1 MFEEELVPV
10 APGSP
15 GRTGD
20 SEASAAS
27 LETTPD
33 PDQNQT
39 PGILRHRQASPPAHG
54 ALRRRGYERP
64 TRTEKVSDV
73 LAILLSWDHK
83 HIHRKLCWAQTL

>member
-1 MFEEELVPV
+1 MRKEEPVPV

-39 PGILRHRQASPPAHG
+39 PGVLRYRPASPPAHG

-73 LAILLSWDHK
+73 LAILFPRNHK
-83 HIHRKLCWAQTL
+83 HIDRKLCRE

>member
-1 MFEEELVPV
+1 MLEEEPVPV

-27 LETTPD
+27 LETTPH

-39 PGILRHRQASPPAHG
+39 PGLLRHRPPPPPAHG
-54 ALRRRGYERP
+54 ALRRRGYERQ
-64 TRTEKVSDV
+64 TGTEEVSDV
-73 LAILLSWDHK
+73 LAILFPRDHE
-83 HIHRKLCWAQTL
+83 HIHRKLRRE